1 MPAYHA
7 AAVPV
12 KIEEMRGS
20 ALVEPDSQ
28 LDDCLQ
34 VDKSLVEVN
43 NDGLTTLLIIN
54 NGKSPCQ
61 LKSGLEL
68 AQACEVELEL
78 LNGTSLA
85 QTDAE
90 LSGSSETQSSTEHER
105 LQNMLPVEVE
115 CTSEPQ
121 TSNVQPSEQLM
132 VWTVNLLSNGNV
144 GSNEHIQWR
153 QQQLRKTFIESGR
166 QLSGE

>member
-1 MPAYHA
+1 
-7 AAVPV
+7 
-12 KIEEMRGS
+12 MRGS
-20 ALVEPDSQ
+20 ALIEPDSQ

-34 VDKSLVEVN
+34 VDNSLVEVN

-85 QTDAE
+85 QADAE
-90 LSGSSETQSSTEHER
+90 LSRSSETQSSTEHER

-121 TSNVQPSEQLM
+121 ASSNSL
-132 VWTVNLLSNGNV
+132 WYGL
-144 GSNEHIQWR
+144 
-153 QQQLRKTFIESGR
+153 
-166 QLSGE
+166 